1 MSIVALENSRIL
13 LIIGGGIAAY
23 KSLELIRALRK
34 RGAKVQAIMT
44 DAAKQFVTPLSVAAL
59 TEQKIYDDLFSLTDE
74 TEMGHIELSR
84 NADLIVVAPA
94 TANILA
100 HAAHGLAD
108 DLATTA
114 LLATD
119 KVTLFAPA
127 MNLRMWLHPATR
139 RNVAA
144 LRADGALFVGPDEGE
159 MACGEFGPGRM
170 SEPAAILSAIEAAL
184 SAPTTLDLPTGESSA
199 ALRALAGRHVVV
211 TSGPTHEPV
220 DPVRFIGNRSSGRQG
235 HAIAQAAL
243 GAGARVTL
251 IKGPV
256 SLPDPPGID
265 VVGVETAA
273 QMRAAVLKAMPADIF
288 IAAAAVADWRPEK
301 ANPQKL
307 KKNSQTT
314 TTLSLVKNPDILA
327 EIGNRRIGR
336 PAIVVG
342 FAAET
347 DDLLKNARKKLLEK
361 GCDLIIAN
369 EISTGTGIFGGAEN
383 QVTFVEA
390 KKSRPMARM
399 KKQEVAQRIIDRVID
414 LMEKSK

>member
-184 SAPTTLDLPTGESSA
+184 SAPTTLDLPKGESSA

>member
-184 SAPTTLDLPTGESSA
+184 SAPTTLDLPKGDSSA